1 MKDLFGKIPGIKVLK
16 DELMAKHTSFYIGGN
31 ADYFVK
37 VYSKRALKRILHV
50 IKKRRLNYLVIGAG
64 TNLLVSNKGFRGV
77 FIRLD
82 GSFKTIRKNDIH
94 FYCGAGSLLE
104 DLLKNTSKSGY
115 GGVEFLAGIPG
126 TVGGAIRGN
135 AGAFGHSVADITEK
149 IIVINKD
156 VEEKEIDKQNIG
168 FAYRTS
174 RIKNGTI
181 IISATIKLVKK
192 KKKEIIKT
200 IKRNLRYRMQR
211 HPTGYSAGSFFKN
224 PPGCSAGKL
233 IEECGLKGLRVG
245 DAEVSRKHAN
255 YIINLG
261 QARASDV
268 ITLARKIK
276 RIVRN
281 KKDIILKE
289 EVKILN

>member
-1 MKDLFGKIPGIKVLK
+1 
-16 DELMAKHTSFYIGGN
+16 
-31 ADYFVK
+31 
-37 VYSKRALKRILHV
+37 
-50 IKKRRLNYLVIGAG
+50 
-64 TNLLVSNKGFRGV
+64 
-77 FIRLD
+77 
-82 GSFKTIRKNDIH
+82 
-94 FYCGAGSLLE
+94 
-104 DLLKNTSKSGY
+104 
-115 GGVEFLAGIPG
+115 
-126 TVGGAIRGN
+126 
-135 AGAFGHSVADITEK
+135 
-149 IIVINKD
+149 
-156 VEEKEIDKQNIG
+156 
-168 FAYRTS
+168 
-174 RIKNGTI
+174 
-181 IISATIKLVKK
+181 
-192 KKKEIIKT
+192 
-200 IKRNLRYRMQR
+200 MQR